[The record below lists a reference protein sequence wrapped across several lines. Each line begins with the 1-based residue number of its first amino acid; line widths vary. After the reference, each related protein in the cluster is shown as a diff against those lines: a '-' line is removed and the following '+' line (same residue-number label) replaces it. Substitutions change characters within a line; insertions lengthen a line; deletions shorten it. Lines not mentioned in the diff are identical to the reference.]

1 MPEREPD
8 FRIERLEGKVGEL
21 VLDADRVTY
30 RSPGG
35 TASHSGD
42 MTDRESR
49 AFVRGILLAD
59 RKRSGPGWGATIM
72 IAILAV
78 PAVMVALGF
87 LVAWKD
93 DRLGEVLSLEPAA
106 YYESVDRTT
115 CKDIVA
121 IGGTCRSPLPR
132 R

>member
-1 MPEREPD
+1 VTSTPASVVDIPVSYRFVATQEPSP
-8 FRIERLEGKVGEL
+8 KAPAANVSVG
-21 VLDADRVTY
+21 
-30 RSPGG
+30 
-35 TASHSGD
+35 
-42 MTDRESR
+42 MTDKESH